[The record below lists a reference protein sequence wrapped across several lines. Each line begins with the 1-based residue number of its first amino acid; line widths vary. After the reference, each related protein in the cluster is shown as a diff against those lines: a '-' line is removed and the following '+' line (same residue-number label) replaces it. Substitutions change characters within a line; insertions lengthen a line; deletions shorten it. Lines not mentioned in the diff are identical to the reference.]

1 MLTKDDLEQIGKLI
15 NSSLDQ
21 KLEPINKH
29 LATVDTKLATL
40 NAKIEATEA
49 HLAAKIDKVQ
59 ETVDIVQN
67 VVVEDHVK
75 LEKRVSRL
83 EDHLGLSH
91 HG

>member
-1 MLTKDDLEQIGKLI
+1 MLTKDDLEQIGNLI
-15 NSSLDQ
+15 NSNLDQ
-21 KLEPINKH
+21 KLEPLNKH
-29 LATVDTKLATL
+29 LAAL

-75 LEKRVSRL
+75 LEKRVSRI
-83 EDHLGLSH
+83 EDHLSLSH